1 MEQHPIPQQITSYE
15 FKLVGDMTLK
25 QFGKAAGGVIIALL
39 INSSKLVFFVKW
51 PLIFIFAAGGLALAF
66 VPFQDRP
73 LETWL
78 MAFIKSIYSPTIY
91 TYKKNSPA
99 NWLEIDLSKEIKKE
113 EEEVIVPIKEDKKVK
128 EFINSLPSIGRE
140 NQAIISTDVDTNP
153 VKEESLGPKE
163 EEEGE
168 KEENP
173 SRPAAASPLNKG
185 DSVEKQQ
192 TEEVEIKEEEM
203 KPANLG
209 LKTEKLEATGNVV
222 FGEIPMPDIPDL
234 PNLVVGMVLDQNH
247 KIVEGAIIEI
257 QDKEGNPSRVLKTNK
272 LGQFKTLT
280 QLSNGKYL
288 VVTEKENLEF
298 DRVEINLEGK
308 IVEPIKILAK

>member
-25 QFGKAAGGVIIALL
+25 QFGKAAGGIIIALI

-51 PLIFIFAAGGLALAF
+51 PLIFIFATGGLALAF

-91 TYKKNSPA
+91 TYKKDIPE
-99 NWLEIDLSKEIKKE
+99 NWLEIDLSKQLKSDE
-113 EEEVIVPIKEDKKVK
+113 EEEVVVPIKEDKKVK

-140 NQAIISTDVDTNP
+140 REETREETIEI
-153 VKEESLGPKE
+153 KEKTLKPKE
-163 EEEGE
+163 EEIIEKPDSAE
-168 KEENP
+168 SSVEAKEE
-173 SRPAAASPLNKG
+173 K
-185 DSVEKQQ
+185 
-192 TEEVEIKEEEM
+192 KEEEVRQV
-203 KPANLG
+203 NLD
-209 LKTEKLEATGNVV
+209 LKKEKLGATGTAV

-257 QDKEGNPSRVLKTNK
+257 QDKDGNPSRVLKTNK

-280 QLSNGKYL
+280 QLTSGKYL
-288 VVTEKENLEF
+288 VVTEKEGFEF
-298 DRVEINLEGK
+298 DRVEINLQGK

>member
-91 TYKKNSPA
+91 TYKKNSPT
-99 NWLEIDLSKEIKKE
+99 NWLEIDLSKQLKSDE

-140 NQAIISTDVDTNP
+140 NQVIKSTEVDTSP
-153 VKEESLGPKE
+153 VKEESRAIMSPKVDTSPTIKEKTIEEEKKE
-163 EEEGE
+163 EE
-168 KEENP
+168 
-173 SRPAAASPLNKG
+173 
-185 DSVEKQQ
+185 
-192 TEEVEIKEEEM
+192 T
-203 KPANLG
+203 KPVNLD
-209 LKTEKLEATGNVV
+209 LKKEKLGATGTAV

-234 PNLVVGMVLDQNH
+234 PNLVVGMVLDLNH

-257 QDKEGNPSRVLKTNK
+257 QDKDGNPSRVLKTNK

-298 DRVEINLEGK
+298 DRVEINLGGK

>member
-39 INSSKLVFFVKW
+39 INSSKLVFFIKW

-78 MAFIKSIYSPTIY
+78 MAFIKSIYSPTIF
-91 TYKKNSPA
+91 TYKKESPE
-99 NWLEIDLSKEIKKE
+99 NWLEIDLSKQLKSDE
-113 EEEVIVPIKEDKKVK
+113 EEEMVVPIKEDKKVK

-140 NQAIISTDVDTNP
+140 SQAIKSTDVDTGL
-153 VKEESLGPKE
+153 VKEESQAIMSTGVDTSLVNQGTKPIDVDTSLAKE
-163 EEEGE
+163 EA
-168 KEENP
+168 K
-173 SRPAAASPLNKG
+173 A
-185 DSVEKQQ
+185 
-192 TEEVEIKEEEM
+192 
-203 KPANLG
+203 ANLG
-209 LKTEKLEATGNVV
+209 LKTEKLGATGTVV

-234 PNLVVGMVLDQNH
+234 PNLVVGMVLDLNH

-257 QDKEGNPSRVLKTNK
+257 QDKDGNPSRVLKTNK

-298 DRVEINLEGK
+298 DRVEINLTGK
-308 IVEPIKILAK
+308 IIEPIKILAK

>member
-25 QFGKAAGGVIIALL
+25 QFGKAAGGIIIALI

-78 MAFIKSIYSPTIY
+78 LAFIKSIYSPTIY
-91 TYKKNSPA
+91 TYKKDIPE
-99 NWLEIDLSKEIKKE
+99 NWLEIDLSKQLKSDE
-113 EEEVIVPIKEDKKVK
+113 EEEVVVPIKEDKKVK

-140 NQAIISTDVDTNP
+140 R
-153 VKEESLGPKE
+153 KETREETIETKEKTLKPKE
-163 EEEGE
+163 EEIIEKPDSAE
-168 KEENP
+168 SSVEAKEE
-173 SRPAAASPLNKG
+173 K
-185 DSVEKQQ
+185 
-192 TEEVEIKEEEM
+192 KEEEVR
-203 KPANLG
+203 PVNLD
-209 LKTEKLEATGNVV
+209 LKKEKLGATGTAV

-257 QDKEGNPSRVLKTNK
+257 QDKDGNPSRVLKTNK

-280 QLSNGKYL
+280 QLTSGKYL
-288 VVTEKENLEF
+288 VVTEKEGFEF
-298 DRVEINLEGK
+298 DRVEINLQGK

>member
-25 QFGKAAGGVIIALL
+25 QFGKAAGGIIIALI

-51 PLIFIFAAGGLALAF
+51 PLIFIFATGGLALAF

-91 TYKKNSPA
+91 TYKKDIPE
-99 NWLEIDLSKEIKKE
+99 NWLEIDLSKQLKSDE
-113 EEEVIVPIKEDKKVK
+113 EEEVVVPIKEDKKVK

-140 NQAIISTDVDTNP
+140 REETREETIEI
-153 VKEESLGPKE
+153 KEKTLKPKE
-163 EEEGE
+163 EEIIEKPDSAE
-168 KEENP
+168 SSVEAKEE
-173 SRPAAASPLNKG
+173 K
-185 DSVEKQQ
+185 
-192 TEEVEIKEEEM
+192 KEEEVR
-203 KPANLG
+203 PVNLD
-209 LKTEKLEATGNVV
+209 LKKEKLGATGTAV

-257 QDKEGNPSRVLKTNK
+257 QDKDGNPSRVLKTNK

-280 QLSNGKYL
+280 QLTSGKYL
-288 VVTEKENLEF
+288 VVTEKEGFEF
-298 DRVEINLEGK
+298 DRVEINLQGK

>member
-78 MAFIKSIYSPTIY
+78 MSFIKSIYSPTIY
-91 TYKKNSPA
+91 TYKKESPE
-99 NWLEIDLSKEIKKE
+99 NWLEIDLSKQLKSDE

-140 NQAIISTDVDTNP
+140 
-153 VKEESLGPKE
+153 KEETREETIEIKEKTPKPKE
-163 EEEGE
+163 EIIE
-168 KEENP
+168 K
-173 SRPAAASPLNKG
+173 
-185 DSVEKQQ
+185 
-192 TEEVEIKEEEM
+192 KEEEA
-203 KPANLG
+203 KPVNLE
-209 LKTEKLEATGNVV
+209 LKKEKLGATGEVV

-257 QDKEGNPSRVLKTNK
+257 QDKDGNPSRVLKTNK

-280 QLSNGKYL
+280 QLTSGKYL
-288 VVTEKENLEF
+288 VVTEKEGFEF
-298 DRVEINLEGK
+298 DRVEINLQGK

>member
-91 TYKKNSPA
+91 TYKKDIPE
-99 NWLEIDLSKEIKKE
+99 NWLEIDLSKQLNNEE
-113 EEEVIVPIKEDKKVK
+113 EEEVVIPIKEDKKVK

-140 NQAIISTDVDTNP
+140 KIEA
-153 VKEESLGPKE
+153 EE
-163 EEEGE
+163 E
-168 KEENP
+168 KEEIIKNP
-173 SRPAAASPLNKG
+173 SPLDKLGASPLDKG
-185 DSVEKQQ
+185 DQTEKQ
-192 TEEVEIKEEEM
+192 EIVEIKEEKKEEVV
-203 KPANLG
+203 PVNLD
-209 LKTEKLEATGNVV
+209 LKKEKLGATGTAV

-234 PNLVVGMVLDQNH
+234 PNLVVGMVLDLNY
-247 KIVEGAIIEI
+247 KIVEGAIVEI
-257 QDKEGNPSRVLKTNK
+257 QDKDGNPSRVLKTNK

-298 DRVEINLEGK
+298 DRVEINLTGK

>member
-25 QFGKAAGGVIIALL
+25 QFGKAAGGIIIALL

-91 TYKKNSPA
+91 TYKKESPK
-99 NWLEIDLSKEIKKE
+99 NWLEIDLSKQLKSDE
-113 EEEVIVPIKEDKKVK
+113 EEEVVVPIKEDKKVK

-140 NQAIISTDVDTNP
+140 REEIKEEIFEK
-153 VKEESLGPKE
+153 KEESLKPKE
-163 EEEGE
+163 EEKEKVE
-168 KEENP
+168 ENLKPKEEIE
-173 SRPAAASPLNKG
+173 
-185 DSVEKQQ
+185 EK
-192 TEEVEIKEEEM
+192 KEEEV
-203 KPANLG
+203 KSVNLD
-209 LKTEKLEATGNVV
+209 LKTEKLGATGTVV

-234 PNLVVGMVLDQNH
+234 PNLVVGMVLDLNH
-247 KIVEGAIIEI
+247 KIVEGAIVEI
-257 QDKEGNPSRVLKTNK
+257 QDKDGNPSRVLKTNK

-298 DRVEINLEGK
+298 DRVEINLTGK

>member
-39 INSSKLVFFVKW
+39 INSTKLVFFVKW

-91 TYKKNSPA
+91 TYKKERPE
-99 NWLEIDLSKEIKKE
+99 NWLEIDLNKQLKSDE
-113 EEEVIVPIKEDKKVK
+113 EEEVVVPIKEDSKVK

-140 NQAIISTDVDTNP
+140 KEE
-153 VKEESLGPKE
+153 VKEEKE
-163 EEEGE
+163 EII
-168 KEENP
+168 KNP
-173 SRPAAASPLNKG
+173 SPLDKLGASPLDKG
-185 DSVEKQQ
+185 DQTEKQ
-192 TEEVEIKEEEM
+192 EIVEIKEEKKEEVV
-203 KPANLG
+203 PVNLD
-209 LKTEKLEATGNVV
+209 LKKEKLGATGTAV

-234 PNLVVGMVLDQNH
+234 PNLVVGMVLDLNH
-247 KIVEGAIIEI
+247 KIVEGAIVEI
-257 QDKEGNPSRVLKTNK
+257 QDKDGNPSRVLKTNK

>member
-25 QFGKAAGGVIIALL
+25 QFGKAAGGIIIALL
-39 INSSKLVFFVKW
+39 INSTKLVFFIKW

-78 MAFIKSIYSPTIY
+78 MAFIKSIYAPTIY
-91 TYKKNSPA
+91 TYKKISPK
-99 NWLEIDLSKEIKKE
+99 NWLEIDLSKQLKKE
-113 EEEVIVPIKEDKKVK
+113 EEEEVVVPIKEDKKVK

-140 NQAIISTDVDTNP
+140 
-153 VKEESLGPKE
+153 KEETRDEILETRDEKIEVKKE
-163 EEEGE
+163 EEEKKPDSTE
-168 KEENP
+168 SSVEAKEE
-173 SRPAAASPLNKG
+173 K
-185 DSVEKQQ
+185 
-192 TEEVEIKEEEM
+192 KEEEI
-203 KPANLG
+203 KAANLG
-209 LKTEKLEATGNVV
+209 LKTEKLKATGTAV

-257 QDKEGNPSRVLKTNK
+257 QDREGNPSRVLKTNK

-308 IVEPIKILAK
+308 IVQPIKILAK

>member
-91 TYKKNSPA
+91 TYKKESPE
-99 NWLEIDLSKEIKKE
+99 NWLEIDLSKQIKSDE
-113 EEEVIVPIKEDKKVK
+113 EEDVVVPIKEDKKVK
-128 EFINSLPSIGRE
+128 EFINSLPSVGRE
-140 NQAIISTDVDTNP
+140 K
-153 VKEESLGPKE
+153 KETRE
-163 EEEGE
+163 ETIEI
-168 KEENP
+168 KENP
-173 SRPAAASPLNKG
+173 SRPAAESPLDKG
-185 DSVEKQQ
+185 DQTEKQ
-192 TEEVEIKEEEM
+192 EIIEVEEKKEEET
-203 KPANLG
+203 KPVNLD
-209 LKTEKLEATGNVV
+209 LKKEKLRATGTAV

-234 PNLVVGMVLDQNH
+234 PNLVVGMVLDLNH

-257 QDKEGNPSRVLKTNK
+257 QDKDGNPSRVLKTNK

-280 QLSNGKYL
+280 QLSNGNYL

-298 DRVEINLEGK
+298 DRVEINLTGK

>member
-25 QFGKAAGGVIIALL
+25 QFGKAAGGIIIALI

-78 MAFIKSIYSPTIY
+78 LAFIKSIYSPTIY
-91 TYKKNSPA
+91 TYKKDIPE
-99 NWLEIDLSKEIKKE
+99 NWLEIDLSKQIKSDE
-113 EEEVIVPIKEDKKVK
+113 EEEVVVPIKEDKKVK

-140 NQAIISTDVDTNP
+140 R
-153 VKEESLGPKE
+153 KETREETIETKEKTLKPKE
-163 EEEGE
+163 EEIIEKPDSAE
-168 KEENP
+168 SSVEAKEE
-173 SRPAAASPLNKG
+173 K
-185 DSVEKQQ
+185 
-192 TEEVEIKEEEM
+192 KEEEVR
-203 KPANLG
+203 PVNLD
-209 LKTEKLEATGNVV
+209 LKKEKLGATGTAV

-257 QDKEGNPSRVLKTNK
+257 QDKDGNPSRVLKTNK

-280 QLSNGKYL
+280 QLTSGKYL
-288 VVTEKENLEF
+288 VVTEKEGFEF
-298 DRVEINLEGK
+298 DRVEINLQGK

>member
-25 QFGKAAGGVIIALL
+25 QFGKAAGGIIIALL
-39 INSSKLVFFVKW
+39 INSSKLVFFIKW
-51 PLIFIFAAGGLALAF
+51 PLMIMFAAGGLALAF

-91 TYKKNSPA
+91 TYKKESPE
-99 NWLEIDLSKEIKKE
+99 NWLEIDLSKQLKSDE
-113 EEEVIVPIKEDKKVK
+113 EEEVVVPIKEDKKVK

-140 NQAIISTDVDTNP
+140 NQVIMPPEVGTDLV
-153 VKEESLGPKE
+153 EEK
-163 EEEGE
+163 
-168 KEENP
+168 KEENLP
-173 SRPAAASPLNKG
+173 PEADQPLA
-185 DSVEKQQ
+185 EKSK
-192 TEEVEIKEEEM
+192 EEIEEKKEVEV
-203 KPANLG
+203 KPVNLD
-209 LKTEKLEATGNVV
+209 LKTEKLGATGTAV

-234 PNLVVGMVLDQNH
+234 PNLVVGMVLDPNH
-247 KIVEGAIIEI
+247 KIVEGAIVEI
-257 QDKEGNPSRVLKTNK
+257 QDKDGNPSRVLKTNK

-280 QLSNGKYL
+280 QLSDGKYL
-288 VVTEKENLEF
+288 VVTEKEDLEF
-298 DRVEINLEGK
+298 DRVEINLTGK

>member
-25 QFGKAAGGVIIALL
+25 QFGKAAGGIIIALL
-39 INSSKLVFFVKW
+39 INSSKLVFFIKW
-51 PLIFIFAAGGLALAF
+51 PLMIMFAAGGLALAF

-91 TYKKNSPA
+91 TYKKESPE
-99 NWLEIDLSKEIKKE
+99 NWLEIDLSKQLKSDE
-113 EEEVIVPIKEDKKVK
+113 EEEVVVPIKEDKKVK

-140 NQAIISTDVDTNP
+140 
-153 VKEESLGPKE
+153 KEETRDEILETRNEKIEVKKE
-163 EEEGE
+163 EEKVETRNE
-168 KEENP
+168 RP
-173 SRPAAASPLNKG
+173 DSR
-185 DSVEKQQ
+185 
-192 TEEVEIKEEEM
+192 EEEIEEKKEAGV
-203 KPANLG
+203 KPVTLD
-209 LKTEKLEATGNVV
+209 LKTEKLGATGTAV

-234 PNLVVGMVLDQNH
+234 PNLVVGMVLDLNH
-247 KIVEGAIIEI
+247 KIVEGAIVEI
-257 QDKEGNPSRVLKTNK
+257 QDKDGNPSRVLKTNK

-298 DRVEINLEGK
+298 DRVEINLTGK
-308 IVEPIKILAK
+308 IVEQIKILAK

>member
-91 TYKKNSPA
+91 TYKKERPE
-99 NWLEIDLSKEIKKE
+99 NWLEIDLNKQLKSDE
-113 EEEVIVPIKEDKKVK
+113 EEEVVVPIKEDSKVK

-140 NQAIISTDVDTNP
+140 KEEEKKEVTEKT
-153 VKEESLGPKE
+153 EESLKSKEEKEKKTEESLKPKE
-163 EEEGE
+163 E
-168 KEENP
+168 
-173 SRPAAASPLNKG
+173 
-185 DSVEKQQ
+185 
-192 TEEVEIKEEEM
+192 KEEE
-203 KPANLG
+203 KKEEEIVPVNLD
-209 LKTEKLEATGNVV
+209 LKKEKLGATGTAV

-234 PNLVVGMVLDQNH
+234 PNLVVGMVLDLNH
-247 KIVEGAIIEI
+247 KIVEGAIVEI
-257 QDKEGNPSRVLKTNK
+257 QDKDGNPSRVLKTNK

-280 QLSNGKYL
+280 QLTNGKYL

-298 DRVEINLEGK
+298 DRVEISLEGK

>member
-91 TYKKNSPA
+91 TYKKNSPE
-99 NWLEIDLSKEIKKE
+99 NWLEIDLSKQLKSDE
-113 EEEVIVPIKEDKKVK
+113 EEEVVVPIKEDKKVK

-140 NQAIISTDVDTNP
+140 KEEAKEEILEK
-153 VKEESLGPKE
+153 KEESLKPKEEIEEKREESLKPKE
-163 EEEGE
+163 EE
-168 KEENP
+168 KE
-173 SRPAAASPLNKG
+173 
-185 DSVEKQQ
+185 V
-192 TEEVEIKEEEM
+192 KEEEA
-203 KPANLG
+203 KAANLG

>member
-91 TYKKNSPA
+91 TYKKESPE
-99 NWLEIDLSKEIKKE
+99 NWLEIDLSKQLKSDEKE
-113 EEEVIVPIKEDKKVK
+113 EEVVVPIKEDKKVK

-140 NQAIISTDVDTNP
+140 KEE
-153 VKEESLGPKE
+153 VKEEAI
-163 EEEGE
+163 E
-168 KEENP
+168 KKENP
-173 SRPAAASPLNKG
+173 SRPAAESPLGKG
-185 DSVEKQQ
+185 DQTEKQ
-192 TEEVEIKEEEM
+192 EIIEVEEKKEEKT
-203 KPANLG
+203 KPVNLD
-209 LKTEKLEATGNVV
+209 LKKEKLRATGTAV

-234 PNLVVGMVLDQNH
+234 PNLVVGMVLDLNH

-257 QDKEGNPSRVLKTNK
+257 QDKDGNPSRVLKTNK

-280 QLSNGKYL
+280 QLSNGNYL

-298 DRVEINLEGK
+298 DRVEINLTGK

>member
-39 INSSKLVFFVKW
+39 INSSKLVFIIKW

-78 MAFIKSIYSPTIY
+78 MAFIKSIYAPTIY
-91 TYKKNSPA
+91 FYKKTSPT
-99 NWLEIDLSKEIKKE
+99 NWLEIDLSKELKKGE

-140 NQAIISTDVDTNP
+140 NQAIKSTDVDT
-153 VKEESLGPKE
+153 SLVE
-163 EEEGE
+163 
-168 KEENP
+168 EENP
-173 SRPAAASPLNKG
+173 SRPAAASPLDKG

-192 TEEVEIKEEEM
+192 TEEVEIKEEVA
-203 KPANLG
+203 KAANLG
-209 LKTEKLEATGNVV
+209 LKTEKLKATGNVV

-234 PNLVVGMVLDQNH
+234 PNLVAGMVLDQNH

-257 QDKEGNPSRVLKTNK
+257 QDKDGNPSRVLKTNK

>member
-25 QFGKAAGGVIIALL
+25 QFGKAAGGIIIALL

-91 TYKKNSPA
+91 TYKKESPK
-99 NWLEIDLSKEIKKE
+99 NWLEIDLSKQLKSDE
-113 EEEVIVPIKEDKKVK
+113 EEEVVVPIKEDKKVK

-140 NQAIISTDVDTNP
+140 NQVIMPPEVGTNL
-153 VKEESLGPKE
+153 VEEKKEESLPPEADQPLAEKPKE
-163 EEEGE
+163 EIEE
-168 KEENP
+168 K
-173 SRPAAASPLNKG
+173 
-185 DSVEKQQ
+185 
-192 TEEVEIKEEEM
+192 KEEEV
-203 KPANLG
+203 KPVNLD
-209 LKTEKLEATGNVV
+209 LKTEKLGATGTVV

-234 PNLVVGMVLDQNH
+234 PNLVVGMVLDLNH
-247 KIVEGAIIEI
+247 KIVEGAIVEI
-257 QDKEGNPSRVLKTNK
+257 QDKDGNPSRVLKTNK

-298 DRVEINLEGK
+298 DRVEINLTGK

>member
-25 QFGKAAGGVIIALL
+25 QFGKAAGGIIIALL

-91 TYKKNSPA
+91 TYKKESPK
-99 NWLEIDLSKEIKKE
+99 NWLEIDLSKQLKSDE
-113 EEEVIVPIKEDKKVK
+113 EEEVVVPIKEDKKVK

-140 NQAIISTDVDTNP
+140 REEIKEEIFEK
-153 VKEESLGPKE
+153 KEESLKPKE
-163 EEEGE
+163 EEKEKVE
-168 KEENP
+168 ENLKPKEEIE
-173 SRPAAASPLNKG
+173 
-185 DSVEKQQ
+185 EK
-192 TEEVEIKEEEM
+192 KEEEV
-203 KPANLG
+203 KPVNLD
-209 LKTEKLEATGNVV
+209 LKTEKLGATGTVV

-234 PNLVVGMVLDQNH
+234 PNLVVGMVLDLNH
-247 KIVEGAIIEI
+247 KIVEGAIVEI
-257 QDKEGNPSRVLKTNK
+257 QDKDGNPSRVLKTNK

-298 DRVEINLEGK
+298 DRVEINLTGK